1 MGSSKELILYNARQL
16 FAEKGFKGT
25 TVALIA
31 QLSHVTD
38 AAIYR
43 HYKSK
48 QQIFDQIIEELITEY
63 KGMLDEIKA
72 RQKSGYCLLET
83 LIQDVVVFV
92 NENETGYKVI
102 LTTYATIP
110 SAKIA
115 MKNMTD
121 ALKQTIVA
129 CLERGIKDGTVR
141 EDIEVDNTAEII
153 TWLLAG
159 LNRRRIFWPERDEI
173 TKPAVTFCLN
183 SIKGF

>member
-1 MGSSKELILYNARQL
+1 MGSSKELILHNARQL

-48 QQIFDQIIEELITEY
+48 QQIFDQIIEELLGEY
-63 KGMLDEIKA
+63 KTMLDEIKA

-83 LIQDVVVFV
+83 LIQDVVTFV
-92 NENETGYKVI
+92 DANRTGYKVI

-115 MKNMTD
+115 MENMTD
-121 ALKQTIVA
+121 ALKLTIEA
-129 CLERGIKDGTVR
+129 CLQRGIKDGTVR
-141 EDIEVDNTAEII
+141 EDLEIAETAEVI

-159 LNRRRIFWPERDEI
+159 LNRRGIFWPERGDLS
-173 TKPAVTFCLN
+173 KSAVTFCLN

>member
-1 MGSSKELILYNARQL
+1 MGSSKELILNNARQL

-48 QQIFDQIIEELITEY
+48 QQIFDQIIEELLVEY

-83 LIQDVVVFV
+83 LIQDVVAFV
-92 NENETGYKVI
+92 NQHEIGYKVI

-115 MKNMTD
+115 MENMTE
-121 ALKQTIVA
+121 ALKLTIVA

-141 EDIEVDNTAEII
+141 EDIDVNSTAEVI

-159 LNRRRIFWPERDEI
+159 LNRRRIFWPDNSDMS
-173 TKPAVTFCLN
+173 KPAVTFCLN